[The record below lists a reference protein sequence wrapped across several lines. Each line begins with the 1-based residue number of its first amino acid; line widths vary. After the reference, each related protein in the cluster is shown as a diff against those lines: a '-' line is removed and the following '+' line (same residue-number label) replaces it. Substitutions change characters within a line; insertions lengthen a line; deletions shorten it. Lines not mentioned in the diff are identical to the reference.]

1 MTAGRGGM
9 ENVMTCG
16 DGRGLRT
23 KQNSSS
29 VASNFNNVVSSG
41 NLQINNRRYF
51 IFALYPDNSAN
62 IFYIESIIFKNSL
75 LDWMMSNLLTTF
87 NLAF

>member
-1 MTAGRGGM
+1 MAAGRGGM
-9 ENVMTCG
+9 KNVMTCG

-23 KQNSSS
+23 KRSSSS
-29 VASNFNNVVSSG
+29 VASNYNNVVSSG

-51 IFALYPDNSAN
+51 IFALYADNSTN
-62 IFYIESIIFKNSL
+62 IFYIESIICKNLL
-75 LDWMMSNLLTTF
+75 LDWVMSKLFTTF

>member
-16 DGRGLRT
+16 DGRGSRT
-23 KQNSSS
+23 KRSSSS

-41 NLQINNRRYF
+41 NLQINNRRNF
-51 IFALYPDNSAN
+51 IFSLYADNSAN
-62 IFYIESIIFKNSL
+62 INYIDPIICNNVL
-75 LDWMMSNLLTTF
+75 LVWVMSKLLTTF